1 MAGQPEPLVRTSAL
15 RGIAWMVLSTL
26 FFACMHG
33 AVRHVSAAVHPF
45 EIAFFRNLFG
55 LLVIAPWL
63 MRLGLAPLRTTRIAT
78 HGVRAALNVMAM
90 LMFFMA
96 LSLAPLTDVT
106 ALAFTAPI
114 FASLLA
120 MVLMGELVGWR
131 RWSAIGF
138 GFAGVLVVLRPGL
151 GEIGGG
157 EVLALVAAAVWGGVL
172 VIIKDLGRT
181 DTSVT
186 ITAYMSLL
194 MTPLALVP
202 ALFVWQWPDWQSLAW
217 LVAIGIL
224 GNLGQLT
231 TAQALREGD
240 TSVVMPFD
248 FGKLVWITVI
258 AYLAFA
264 EVPSP
269 FAWLGGGMILA
280 SAVYIAVRERRVE
293 RRRSRDA
300 AAAKPPCR
308 PGPAR

>member
-1 MAGQPEPLVRTSAL
+1 MAGKPDSLLPESAL

-26 FFACMHG
+26 FFAIMHG
-33 AVRHVSAAVHPF
+33 LVRHVSATIHPF

-63 MRLGLAPLRTTRIAT
+63 LRLGLVPLRTTRIAT
-78 HGVRAALNVMAM
+78 HGIRAGLNVIAM
-90 LMFFMA
+90 LMFFTA
-96 LSLAPLTDVT
+96 LSIAPLTDVT

-120 MVLMGELVGWR
+120 MMVMGELVGPR
-131 RWSAIGF
+131 RWAAIAV
-138 GFAGVLVVLRPGL
+138 GFAGVVVVLRPGF
-151 GEIGGG
+151 GEVGGG
-157 EVLALVAAAVWGGVL
+157 ELLALVAAAVWGGVL
-172 VIIKDLGRT
+172 VIIKSLGRT

-194 MTPLALVP
+194 MTPLALIP
-202 ALFVWQWPDWQSLAW
+202 ALFVWQWPDWPTLGW
-217 LVAIGIL
+217 LVAIGIF

-231 TAQALREGD
+231 TAQALREAE

-258 AYLAFA
+258 AYLAFG

-280 SAVYIAVRERRVE
+280 SAVYIVLRERKVE
-293 RRRSRDA
+293 RQRARVARDA
-300 AAAKPPCR
+300 QESEAE
-308 PGPAR
+308 